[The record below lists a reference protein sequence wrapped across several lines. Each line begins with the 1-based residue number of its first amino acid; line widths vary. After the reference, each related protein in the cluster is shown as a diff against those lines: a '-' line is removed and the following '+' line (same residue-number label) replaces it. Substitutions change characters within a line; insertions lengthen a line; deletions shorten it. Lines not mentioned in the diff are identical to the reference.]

1 MSLTPNPGTVVTPHQ
16 RYAAEASGKQP
27 YFDFSTKRLSS
38 SFVSCPRHCAEWA
51 VEMAERS
58 SSSELGHFVK
68 HLEELRKLEKDSV
81 FGAEFG
87 VMRVGRTGVGPVKM
101 SRSNGRMTLSPSQSP
116 RANELDGNRCRGKTY
131 QRRCWPSCHLQSE
144 QSNADLKLNII
155 IPFLEPMPCR
165 GANFQ

>member
-16 RYAAEASGKQP
+16 SYAAEASGKQP

-68 HLEELRKLEKDSV
+68 HFEELRKLEKDSV

-87 VMRVGRTGVGPVKM
+87 VMRVGRTGVEPGEDVEIQWADDDVTIAKSEGERVGWESVPWENLPKEMLAVV
-101 SRSNGRMTLSPSQSP
+101 SPS
-116 RANELDGNRCRGKTY
+116 E
-131 QRRCWPSCHLQSE
+131 
-144 QSNADLKLNII
+144 
-155 IPFLEPMPCR
+155 
-165 GANFQ
+165 